1 MANDKKKIEVK
12 YETLVIIWTALL
24 FSQVMFVAV
33 VYFVKPELFSLDFS
47 KPPLG
52 DQPLITIV
60 FAIIAIATLGLSVV
74 LRRQHM
80 ERAARD
86 HDAGCVQTGL
96 VLGCALS
103 EISFILGLI
112 LALAF
117 SYPYFLFWNILGLL
131 GILFHFPRRGNY
143 DAALFG
149 RDRRY

>member
-12 YETLVIIWTALL
+12 YEMLVIIWAALL

-86 HDAGCVQTGL
+86 HDEGCVGSFPLYKYRPPKENRPGL
-96 VLGCALS
+96 ECA
-103 EISFILGLI
+103 GR
-112 LALAF
+112 AL
-117 SYPYFLFWNILGLL
+117 
-131 GILFHFPRRGNY
+131 RRG
-143 DAALFG
+143 
-149 RDRRY
+149 R

>member
-1 MANDKKKIEVK
+1 MAVDKNKIEVK
-12 YETLVIIWTALL
+12 YETLVVIWGALL
-24 FSQVMFVAV
+24 FSQVTFLIII
-33 VYFVKPELFSLDFS
+33 YFVKPRLFSIDGNY
-47 KPPLG
+47 PILG
-52 DQPLITIV
+52 EKPLITII
-60 FAIIAIATLGLSVV
+60 FAIMAIAMLGLSVV

-86 HDAGCVQTGL
+86 RDAGCVQTGL

-103 EISFILGLI
+103 EVCSILGVV

-117 SYPYFLFWNILGLL
+117 DYPYFIVWNILGIL

-149 RDRRY
+149 ERIA

>member
-24 FSQVMFVAV
+24 FSQVMFVV
-33 VYFVKPELFSLDFS
+33 GIYFLKPELFSLDFS

-52 DQPLITIV
+52 DQPLITLV
-60 FAIIAIATLGLSVV
+60 FAIMAIASLSLSVV

-80 ERAARD
+80 ARAAADRD
-86 HDAGCVQTGL
+86 ASCVQTGL

-103 EISFILGLI
+103 EISSILGLI

-117 SYPYFLFWNILGLL
+117 SYPYFLLWNIAGLL
-131 GILFHFPRRGNY
+131 GILFHFPRRGSY